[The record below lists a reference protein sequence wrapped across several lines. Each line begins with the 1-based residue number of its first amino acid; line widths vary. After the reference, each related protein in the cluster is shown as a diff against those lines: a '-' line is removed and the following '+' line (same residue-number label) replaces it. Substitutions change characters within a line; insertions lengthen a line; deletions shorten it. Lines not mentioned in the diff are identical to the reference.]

1 MIIWLQF
8 SIPTTVA
15 TSISSSHL
23 LSFSL
28 TFLCDPSLFI
38 FTSSYSALLYYRQLY
53 KLACCP
59 ISLLHK
65 PQSASESNSNL
76 WLHLLLHQIQKE
88 WHSVG
93 LISQETTFGGPG
105 VARLLC
111 HGICLID
118 HALPRIE
125 VSSIHPYAMEIRQ
138 DLTSLGVLGR
148 LVRSWDGSVTDQNSC
163 AFLKK
168 PKNDIW
174 HVHWFKLSAIGYTQS
189 HFLWDGQPYT
199 FDRLIN

>member
-8 SIPTTVA
+8 SIPSTVA
-15 TSISSSHL
+15 TSISSSYNL

-38 FTSSYSALLYYRQLY
+38 FTSSYSALLYHRQLY

-65 PQSASESNSNL
+65 AQSASESNSNL

-88 WHSVG
+88 RHSVG

-105 VARLLC
+105 VAGLLC
-111 HGICLID
+111 HGICLIE
-118 HALPRIE
+118 HSLPRIE

-138 DLTSLGVLGR
+138 DLTSLGVLRR
-148 LVRSWDGSVTDQNSC
+148 LVRSWDGSIADQNSC

-168 PKNDIW
+168 NDIW
-174 HVHWFKLSAIGYTQS
+174 HVHCFYTFCYRLHPES
-189 HFLWDGQPYT
+189 FLWDGQPYT
-199 FDRLIN
+199 FDKLID